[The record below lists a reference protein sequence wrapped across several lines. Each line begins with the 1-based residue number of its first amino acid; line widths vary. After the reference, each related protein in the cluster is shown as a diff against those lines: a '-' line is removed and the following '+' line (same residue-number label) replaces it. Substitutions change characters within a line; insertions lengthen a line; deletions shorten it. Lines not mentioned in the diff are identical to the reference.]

1 MINILHSCLFT
12 VFFFLFRILLVF
24 CFCLLGFVVFPVE
37 KKSVVEPAKF
47 QPMHSSRRAWF
58 VRQIYRALYLFLCF
72 RLKLF
77 QRFDSFRI
85 LICGGDGSI
94 GWVLTEIDKLDL
106 HKQVS
111 VMLLE
116 MAGIH
121 VWHWC
126 QHRVTEHH
134 TNCICCIE
142 QYNFLLSYWLHRD
155 RKCVKICCDG

>member
-12 VFFFLFRILLVF
+12 VFFFLFKILLVF
-24 CFCLLGFVVFPVE
+24 CLRLLGFVGGVVVPGE

-47 QPMHSSRRAWF
+47 QPMRSSQCGWF
-58 VRQIYRALYLFLCF
+58 VREIYRALYLLVCF

-111 VMLLE
+111 VTLHD

-134 TNCICCIE
+134 TNCIYCIE
-142 QYNFLLSYWLHRD
+142 QYNFLLSYWLYTEVGDELH
-155 RKCVKICCDG
+155 